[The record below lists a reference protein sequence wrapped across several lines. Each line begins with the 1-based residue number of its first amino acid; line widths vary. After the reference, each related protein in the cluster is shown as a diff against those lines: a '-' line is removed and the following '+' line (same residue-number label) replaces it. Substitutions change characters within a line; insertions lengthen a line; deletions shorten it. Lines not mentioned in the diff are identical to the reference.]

1 MAETIR
7 KVVEIDID
15 VKSGEVK
22 ILDRELNKVLKTTKK
37 LNVQQKA
44 QGELQN
50 KSERIVDRL
59 TGGLFS
65 QAKQWFKVGKSAVTA
80 LTGIKTGLVST
91 GIGALVVGLGLV
103 VAYWDEITEYLG
115 YANDEQEDLN
125 NQMDDYVGLITLA
138 GDELRDN
145 EKEHIKRIKAEA
157 DIDGQQ
163 IDDLE
168 AKLRLQQEI
177 YQEETEAI
185 EKLNALFGEQIEV
198 DEQGYLNAVQA
209 AVQSGQEFDKE
220 KLRLDYTRKFNYD
233 VSQENLEVLT
243 KLEKKH
249 KETYAAIEEL
259 QKQQSDDTI
268 AQILKEGAEREA
280 AAKRRAARDAKYLDL
295 KLSLEQANTLSLIEN
310 DRERQ
315 LKALE
320 YQKINDENSIKNSEF
335 TEAQKFALKTE
346 YLEKFQIK
354 KAELEEQFA
363 AEDLAS
369 AITNQDLFESI
380 GLQIMEDGIDKEL
393 QINGAKYDAL
403 YAQAEGNAELQ
414 KQITKR
420 QEIDAQVIVDKH
432 VENQKAADE
441 QIRQDKILATQASL
455 DVAARATTSL
465 MMMND
470 ALVDHGLITA
480 KKGFQI
486 AKGVA
491 IAEATISTANAAIS
505 AYKSVVG
512 VPYVGPILAPI
523 AAGVA
528 VAAGGAQI
536 AMISAQTFDG
546 GGGGA
551 VSSPSA
557 GGAGSPGL
565 GAPQFN
571 TVGQSGFNQ
580 VAGSIADQNQ
590 GPIKAYV
597 VANDVTSQQSLD
609 RNNRDKSSF

>member
-37 LNVQQKA
+37 LNSQQKA
-44 QGELQN
+44 QGELQS

-65 QAKQWFKVGKSAVTA
+65 QAKQWFQVGKSAVTA
-80 LTGIKTGLVST
+80 LTGIRSGLVST

-115 YANDEQEDLN
+115 FANDEQEDLN
-125 NQMDDYVGLITLA
+125 NQTDSYNDKIRTQAENLDKLQLTQLS
-138 GDELRDN
+138 
-145 EKEHIKRIKAEA
+145 RIKAEA
-157 DIDGQQ
+157 EANGEVITSLEAQKRLLQEKAELNAEG
-163 IDDLE
+163 IEDLE
-168 AKLRLQQEI
+168 LLEKVSMRLNETALSQETEILDKKGEI
-177 YQEETEAI
+177 YDFAELSAKHTTYISRKLTAL
-185 EKLNALFGEQIEV
+185 EKQNL
-198 DEQGYLNAVQA
+198 
-209 AVQSGQEFDKE
+209 
-220 KLRLDYTRKFNYD
+220 
-233 VSQENLEVLT
+233 ENLRNT
-243 KLEKKH
+243 RLEILA
-249 KETYAAIEEL
+249 EIDAIS
-259 QKQQSDDTI
+259 KQQSDDTI

-557 GGAGSPGL
+557 GGAGAPGL